1 VNTDKRCTRCGHG
14 EMKRWSQLTD
24 EELEV
29 VKRLP
34 GAASY
39 TVAEREALHQWC
51 TRCWN
56 EETDKPQQA

>member
-1 VNTDKRCTRCGHG
+1 MNTKNECTACGSPQ
-14 EMKRWSQLTD
+14 MKPWSELTD

-34 GAASY
+34 GAADY
-39 TVAEREALHQWC
+39 KPDERQAMHLWC

-56 EETDKPQQA
+56 EETAKPRHS